1 MGRTADYSKE
11 RCAIAAALEVVG
23 DPWALLIVRD
33 AFWGVRRFE
42 DWRDRLGIARNVLAA
57 RLKQLV
63 EHGVF
68 EKRRYSERPPRFE
81 YRLTSRGR
89 DLYPVLMT
97 LTAWG
102 DKHAYG
108 DKRPMR
114 LVHATCGAELR
125 PKLVCSSCGEPA
137 PPQDIRRE
145 PGEAVTVGE
154 ALGAQAAG
162 RVAAMNPPPSTREPA
177 EAGS

>member
-42 DWRDRLGIARNVLAA
+42 DWRERLGVARNVLAA
-57 RLKQLV
+57 RLKALV

-68 EKRRYSERPPRFE
+68 EKRRYSERPPRYE
-81 YRLTSRGR
+81 YRLTAKGR

-108 DKRPMR
+108 DHRPNR
-114 LVHATCGAELR
+114 LVHATCGAEIR
-125 PKLVCSSCGEPA
+125 PKLTCSGCGEPIA
-137 PPQDIRRE
+137 PQDIRRE
-145 PGEAVTVGE
+145 RRDGPTVGE
-154 ALGAQAAG
+154 IFARLGQG
-162 RVAAMNPPPSTREPA
+162 TPVP
-177 EAGS
+177 

>member
-42 DWRDRLGIARNVLAA
+42 DWRERLGIARNVLAS

-68 EKRRYSERPPRFE
+68 EKRRYNERPPRYE
-81 YRLTSRGR
+81 YRLTSKGR

-102 DKHAYG
+102 DKHAYAG
-108 DKRPMR
+108 EAPTR
-114 LVHATCGAELR
+114 LVHATCGKELR
-125 PKLVCSSCGEPA
+125 PRIVCSGCGEPV

-145 PGEAVTVGE
+145 QGGARTVGE
-154 ALGAQAAG
+154 IFAHLGQQA
-162 RVAAMNPPPSTREPA
+162 PSL
-177 EAGS
+177 

>member
-11 RCAIAAALEVVG
+11 RCAIAATLEVVG

-42 DWRDRLGIARNVLAA
+42 DWRERLGVARNVLAS
-57 RLKQLV
+57 RLKALV

-68 EKRRYSERPPRFE
+68 EKRRYSERPPRYE
-81 YRLTSRGR
+81 YRLTSKGR

-108 DKRPMR
+108 SARPMR
-114 LVHATCGAELR
+114 LTHTTCGAEIR
-125 PKLVCSSCGEPA
+125 PQIACAGCGEQIL
-137 PPQDIRRE
+137 PQDIRRE
-145 PGEAVTVGE
+145 RGEAVTVGE
-154 ALGAQAAG
+154 ALAQAAAT
-162 RVAAMNPPPSTREPA
+162 VSAMKPPPSTREAA
-177 EAGS
+177 EAGA

>member
-42 DWRDRLGIARNVLAA
+42 DWRERLGIARNVLAA

-81 YRLTSRGR
+81 YRLTAKGR

-102 DKHAYG
+102 DRHAYSG
-108 DKRPMR
+108 EAPTRF
-114 LVHATCGAELR
+114 VHASCGAEMR
-125 PKLVCSSCGEPA
+125 PKIVCSSCNEPA

-145 PGEAVTVGE
+145 QGGALTVGE
-154 ALGAQAAG
+154 ALAAQAAA
-162 RVAAMNPPPSTREPA
+162 RVAAMNPPPSTRDPA

>member
-11 RCAIAAALEVVG
+11 RCAIAASLEVIG

-42 DWRDRLGIARNVLAA
+42 DWRERLGVARNVLAA
-57 RLKQLV
+57 RLKALV

-68 EKRRYSERPPRFE
+68 EKRRYSERPPRYE
-81 YRLTSRGR
+81 YRLTAKGR

-108 DKRPMR
+108 DNRPNR
-114 LVHATCGAELR
+114 LVHATCGAEIR
-125 PKLVCSSCGEPA
+125 PKLACSGCGEVIA
-137 PPQDIRRE
+137 PQDIRRE
-145 PGEAVTVGE
+145 RREDGPTVGE
-154 ALGAQAAG
+154 IFAQLGAA
-162 RVAAMNPPPSTREPA
+162 PPAS
-177 EAGS
+177 

>member
-11 RCAIAAALEVVG
+11 RCAIAASLEVVG

-42 DWRDRLGIARNVLAA
+42 DWRERLGVARNVLAS
-57 RLKQLV
+57 RLKALV

-68 EKRRYSERPPRFE
+68 EKRRYSERPPRYE
-81 YRLTSRGR
+81 YRLTSKGR

-108 DKRPMR
+108 PDKPMR
-114 LVHATCGAELR
+114 LTHTTCGAEIR
-125 PKLVCSSCGEPA
+125 PQIACGGCGEPIL
-137 PPQDIRRE
+137 PQDIRRE
-145 PGEAVTVGE
+145 RNEGAATVAQ
-154 ALGAQAAG
+154 ALAQAAAT
-162 RVAAMNPPPSTREPA
+162 VAAMKPPPSTREPA